1 MRRLAGCHQ
10 PRGHHEL
17 DRSLCC
23 LWRNGRS
30 RAPGDLVIVRNVI
43 AGSVDDGV
51 DQLTCSTILPIS
63 PISLARDPEVHVVA
77 HLKVSGHQLGCG
89 LLNLRTR
96 IRTAYLLALLAG
108 WCSTTVSDEGKN
120 TLSRPSRQ
128 RTRYGGEPFSPW
140 TSMISPCRSSSPWRR
155 PLTVSSSPTFAC
167 ISSTS
172 RLAFVSRIVLLDRSR
187 WSLCG
192 TRRMASPDGRWTLA
206 KTAAS
211 EDTQAGRPRDRSVG
225 GARAELSHPISHI
238 GPVPKM
244 TCTSLAVAQN
254 IVRSSGTALIWF
266 MTLTGS
272 RSS

>member
-1 MRRLAGCHQ
+1 MTDRRLSLGVDRGMRRLAGCHQ

-51 DQLTCSTILPIS
+51 DQLTCSTMLPNSRYRWHAIPKS
-63 PISLARDPEVHVVA
+63 SCRTPQSQRLSAGMRGAKPRTGPCQAACAAFLRASRKSSGSRSLLGRT
-77 HLKVSGHQLGCG
+77 SGRPTC
-89 LLNLRTR
+89 
-96 IRTAYLLALLAG
+96 YLLALLAG

-206 KTAAS
+206 KTAA
-211 EDTQAGRPRDRSVG
+211 
-225 GARAELSHPISHI
+225 
-238 GPVPKM
+238 
-244 TCTSLAVAQN
+244 
-254 IVRSSGTALIWF
+254 
-266 MTLTGS
+266 
-272 RSS
+272 